1 MIRSM
6 QKRHLMTLLAL
17 VLALFA
23 LVLLHP
29 TAGAVDDTDKAET
42 LVGANIK
49 DGVLLGYYGLGGDIV
64 LPNTVTKI
72 GDEALKGNDNI
83 VSITIPG
90 SVKDIGNNAFD
101 GCTQLERVIF
111 TNPGQASN
119 NLLIR
124 VSAFQNCKKLTECE
138 IPARANQVVGNIFKG
153 CTSLKEVKVNDNNPY
168 YFTKDGVLF
177 GPALVNYE
185 PQYND
190 AYALQS
196 YPAGRQGA
204 YTIPSEVNG
213 KEIDQIWTSGFEGAA
228 SLTDITIPASI
239 GRLGT
244 AAFEGTGLT
253 NVVIPDTVKQVDP
266 AVFQN
271 CTKLVSVK
279 LPAGLAE
286 IDQYMFA
293 NCISLQHVDMPDS
306 ITKINIYAFHNCT
319 SLTSL
324 ALPKGL
330 TSLSV
335 GCFEKCYN
343 LQHVVVPP
351 SVISFPYDQD
361 LGAYN
366 PFKYS
371 PVTVY
376 VEKGSKADR
385 FFNGHLEELQAS
397 AMASGGSLKVVTLSS
412 VADPASINVGSLE
425 LMDAGKK
432 VSVAGNFPI
441 GSYLDVQPLTS
452 GSAYNTF
459 AAQAN
464 GKAFTAYS
472 LSLLPTGTSATGPFA
487 LTVGQPENYSSS
499 AKLYNTSGALE
510 TDFADSCFTATLSAL
525 GPIAVIDTKETTGT
539 TDVTSVTLNKS
550 ALSLEVGK
558 TGQLS
563 ATVLP
568 NSATNKSVSWSSN
581 NEAVATVSSKGIV
594 TAKKAGTAV
603 ITATAVNG
611 RSASCTVTVTGGSTE
626 PTEPVEPTNSVSAS
640 ATLRTAGHSDGKPSF
655 RFALKN
661 AKNVATVRVQFTA
674 DTDVVSVTGAN
685 GFTVLDQAK
694 GSMVGGKYTG
704 EVMLVYVNDGRT
716 AFTQSAETA
725 IASFVTNGT
734 TPTLKITSVTI
745 SGWDS
750 TGKAVYGTMGSID
763 PDEVKFVAAT
773 YDLDGNGK
781 VNQLDITVAQAA
793 YQARSGESD
802 WNRPGAN
809 GVAPSACDVTGD
821 SVVDIQDLIAI
832 YLNFTA

>member
-1 MIRSM
+1 MIRST
-6 QKRHLMTLLAL
+6 QKRHLLAL
-17 VLALFA
+17 LTVVLALFA
-23 LVLLHP
+23 LLLMHP
-29 TAGAVDDTDKAET
+29 TAGAANDSSDT

-90 SVKDIGNNAFD
+90 SVKDIGNNAFE
-101 GCTQLERVIF
+101 GCTKLERVIF
-111 TNPGQASN
+111 TNPEKTSK
-119 NLLIR
+119 NLIIR

-138 IPARANQVVGNIFKG
+138 IPARAYQVVGNIFKG
-153 CTSLKEVKVNDNNPY
+153 CTSLTEVKVNANNPY
-168 YFTKDGVLF
+168 YFTQDGVLF
-177 GPALVNYE
+177 GPALVNYQ
-185 PQYND
+185 PQYDD
-190 AYALQS
+190 AYVLQS
-196 YPAGRQGA
+196 YPAGRQGV
-204 YTIPSEVNG
+204 YTIPSSVNG
-213 KEIDQIWTSGFEGAA
+213 KEIDQVWTSGFEGAVG
-228 SLTDITIPASI
+228 LTDITIPASI

-244 AAFEGTGLT
+244 AAFESTGLT
-253 NVVIPDTVKQVDP
+253 HVTIPDTVQQVDP

-293 NCISLQHVDMPDS
+293 NCTSLQYVDMPDS

-351 SVISFPYDQD
+351 SVINFPKDD
-361 LGAYN
+361 VGVYN

-376 VEKGSKADR
+376 VEKKSTADK
-385 FFNGHLEELQAS
+385 FFSNNLGELQAS
-397 AMASGGSLKVVTLSS
+397 ATANGGSLKVVTLDS
-412 VADPASINVGSLE
+412 VADPASIDVGSLE

-459 AAQAN
+459 ANQAN

-472 LSLLPTGTSATGPFA
+472 LALLPSGATANGPFT
-487 LTVGQPENYSSS
+487 LTIGKPSEYSSS
-499 AKLYNTSGALE
+499 ASLYAADGALQ
-510 TDFADSCFTATLSAL
+510 TDFADDCFTATLSAL
-525 GPIAVIDTKETTGT
+525 GPVALIDTKEETGST
-539 TDVTSVTLNKS
+539 EASSVTLSKT
-550 ALSLEVGK
+550 ALTLEAGK
-558 TGQLS
+558 TGKLS

-568 NSATNKSVSWSSN
+568 TTATHKSVTWSSN
-581 NEAVATVSSKGIV
+581 NEAVATVRANGTV
-594 TAKKAGTAV
+594 TAHKAGTAV
-603 ITATAVNG
+603 ITARTANG
-611 RSASCTVTVTGGSTE
+611 KSASCTVTVTGGSTE

-655 RFALKN
+655 RLALKN
-661 AKNVATVRVQFTA
+661 AQNVATVRVQFTA
-674 DTDVVSVTGAN
+674 DTNLVSVTGTN
-685 GFTVLDQAK
+685 GFTVLDQPQ
-694 GSMVGGKYTG
+694 GSYAGGKYTG
-704 EVMLVYVNDGRT
+704 EVMLVYVNSGRT
-716 AFTQSAETA
+716 AFTQSAETG
-725 IASFVTNGT
+725 IATFVTGGT
-734 TPTLKITSVTI
+734 TPTLKITGVTL

-763 PDEVKFVAAT
+763 PNELRFSAAT
-773 YDLDGNGK
+773 YDLNGDGK
-781 VNQLDITVAQAA
+781 VNQLDITIAQAF
-793 YQARSGESD
+793 YQARSTESD
-802 WNRPGAN
+802 WNTPGAN
-809 GVAPSACDVTGD
+809 SAAPSACDVNGD
-821 SVVDIQDLIAI
+821 NVVDIQDLILI

>member
-29 TAGAVDDTDKAET
+29 TASAAEEEE
-42 LVGANIK
+42 LSGANIQ
-49 DGVLLGYYGLGGDIV
+49 DGVLLGYYGTEGNIT

-72 GDEALKGNDNI
+72 NDDALKGNKKI
-83 VSITIPG
+83 VSVTIPG
-90 SVKDIGNNAFD
+90 SVKDIGNNAFQ
-101 GCTQLERVIF
+101 GCPNLEEIIF
-111 TNPGQASN
+111 TNPDKASN
-119 NLLIR
+119 NLIIR
-124 VSAFQNCKKLTECE
+124 VSAFQDCPKLTKCE

-153 CTSLKEVKVNDNNPY
+153 CTSLKEVEVNANNPY
-168 YFTKDGVLF
+168 YFTQDGVLF
-177 GPALVNYE
+177 GPALVNYQ
-185 PQYND
+185 PQYED
-190 AYALQS
+190 DYTLQS
-196 YPAGRQGA
+196 YPAGREGA
-204 YTIPSEVNG
+204 YTIPSTVHG
-213 KEIDQIWTSGFEGAA
+213 KKIDQIWTSGFEGA
-228 SLTDITIPASI
+228 SGLTGITIPASI

-253 NVVIPDTVKQVDP
+253 HVTIPDTVQQVDP

-324 ALPKGL
+324 ALPKNL
-330 TSLSV
+330 SSLSV
-335 GCFEKCYN
+335 GCFDKCIN

-351 SVISFPYDQD
+351 SVISFPKDD
-361 LGAYN
+361 VGVYN

-376 VEKGSKADR
+376 VEKKSTADK
-385 FFNGHLEELQAS
+385 FFTNNLEELQAS
-397 AMASGGSLKVVTLSS
+397 AMANGGSLKVVTLSS
-412 VADPASINVGSLE
+412 VADPASIDVGSLE

-459 AAQAN
+459 ANQAN
-464 GKAFTAYS
+464 DKAFTAYS
-472 LSLLPTGTSATGPFA
+472 LALLPSGAAANGPFT
-487 LTVGQPENYSSS
+487 LTIGKPAEYSSS
-499 AKLYNTSGALE
+499 ASLYAADGALQ
-510 TDFADSCFTATLSAL
+510 TDFAEDCFTATLSAL
-525 GPIAVIDTKETTGT
+525 GPVALIDTKESTGST
-539 TDVTSVTLNKS
+539 EVTSVTLNTY

-558 TGQLS
+558 TGKLS

-568 NSATNKSVSWSSN
+568 DSAANKSITWSSSKTD
-581 NEAVATVSSKGIV
+581 VASVSSNGTV

-611 RSASCTVTVTGGSTE
+611 KNASCTVTVTGGTTDPDPGQPE
-626 PTEPVEPTNSVSAS
+626 AVVSADV
-640 ATLRTAGHSDGKPSF
+640 ALRNAGLADRNPSF
-655 RFALKN
+655 RLALKH
-661 AKNVATVRVQFTA
+661 AKNVTTVRVRFTVDA
-674 DTDVVSVTGAN
+674 STVSVTGLN
-685 GFTVLDQAK
+685 GFQVLDQPK
-694 GSMVGGKYTG
+694 GSVSNGKYTG
-704 EVMLVYVNDGRT
+704 EVMLAYLNTGRT
-716 AFTQSAETA
+716 AFTQTSETG
-725 IASFVTNGT
+725 IASFVTNGD
-734 TPTLKITSVTI
+734 TPTLKITGVTL

-750 TGKAVYGTMGSID
+750 NGKAIFGTTGSID
-763 PDEVKFVAAT
+763 PNEVKFVAAN
-773 YDLDGNGK
+773 YDLNGDGK
-781 VNQLDITVAQAA
+781 VDQLDITVAQAA
-793 YQARSGESD
+793 YQARSAESD
-802 WNRPGAN
+802 WNTRGAN

-821 SVVDIQDLIAI
+821 GVVDIQDLIAI
-832 YLNFTA
+832 YLNVTA

>member
-1 MIRSM
+1 M
-6 QKRHLMTLLAL
+6 
-17 VLALFA
+17 
-23 LVLLHP
+23 
-29 TAGAVDDTDKAET
+29 
-42 LVGANIK
+42 
-49 DGVLLGYYGLGGDIV
+49 
-64 LPNTVTKI
+64 
-72 GDEALKGNDNI
+72 
-83 VSITIPG
+83 
-90 SVKDIGNNAFD
+90 
-101 GCTQLERVIF
+101 IF
-111 TNPGQASN
+111 TNPEKTSK
-119 NLLIR
+119 NLIIR
-124 VSAFQNCKKLTECE
+124 LSAFQNCKKLTECE
-138 IPARANQVVGNIFKG
+138 IPARAYQVVGNIFKG
-153 CTSLKEVKVNDNNPY
+153 CTSLTEVKVNAANPY
-168 YFTKDGVLF
+168 YFTQDGVLF
-177 GPALVNYE
+177 GPALVEYE
-185 PQYND
+185 PQYDD

-204 YTIPSEVNG
+204 YTIPSKVNG
-213 KEIDQIWTSGFEGAA
+213 KKIDQIWTSGFEDA
-228 SLTDITIPASI
+228 SGLTGISIPSSI

-253 NVVIPDTVKQVDP
+253 NVVIPDTVQQVDP

-279 LPAGLAE
+279 LPAELAE

-293 NCISLQHVDMPDS
+293 NCTSLQYVDMPDS

-324 ALPKGL
+324 ALPKNL
-330 TSLSV
+330 SSLSV
-335 GCFEKCYN
+335 GCFDKCIN

-351 SVISFPYDQD
+351 SVISFPKDD
-361 LGAYN
+361 DVGVYN

-376 VEKGSKADR
+376 VQNGSKGDR
-385 FFNGHLEELQAS
+385 FFNNNLAELQAS
-397 AMASGGSLKVVTLSS
+397 AMANGGSLKVVTLDS
-412 VADPASINVGSLE
+412 VADPASIDVSSLE
-425 LMDAGKK
+425 LIDAGRQI
-432 VSVAGNFPI
+432 SVAGKFRI
-441 GSYLDVQPLTS
+441 GSYLNVQPLTS
-452 GSAYNTF
+452 GSDYNAF
-459 AAQAN
+459 YAKAN
-464 GKAFTAYS
+464 GKAFQAYD
-472 LSLLPTGTSATGPFA
+472 LSLLPSGTTARGPFT
-487 LTVGQPENYSSS
+487 LTIGQPEGYASS
-499 AKLYNTSGALE
+499 ATLYGANASALT
-510 TDFADSCFTATLSAL
+510 TDYADNCFTAPLSAL
-525 GPIAVIDTKETTGT
+525 GPVALIDTKESTGST
-539 TDVTSVTLNKS
+539 EVTSVTLNKS

-611 RSASCTVTVTGGSTE
+611 KSASCTVTVTGGSTE

-655 RFALKN
+655 RLALKN

-674 DTDVVSVTGAN
+674 DTNLVSVTGTN
-685 GFTVLDQAK
+685 GFTVLDQPQ
-694 GSMVGGKYTG
+694 GSYAGGKYTG
-704 EVMLVYVNDGRT
+704 EVMLVYVNSGRT
-716 AFTQSAETA
+716 AFTQSAETGVA
-725 IASFVTNGT
+725 TFVTGGT
-734 TPTLKITSVTI
+734 TPTLKITGVTL

-781 VNQLDITVAQAA
+781 VDQLDITVAQAA
-793 YQARSGESD
+793 YQARSTEND

-821 SVVDIQDLIAI
+821 GVVDIQDLIAI

>member
-29 TAGAVDDTDKAET
+29 TASAAEEEE
-42 LVGANIK
+42 LSGANIQ
-49 DGVLLGYYGLGGDIV
+49 DGVLLGYYGTESNIT
-64 LPNTVTKI
+64 LPSTVTKI
-72 GDEALKGNDNI
+72 GNEALKNNKKI
-83 VSITIPG
+83 VSVTIPG
-90 SVKDIGNNAFD
+90 SVKDIGNNAFS
-101 GCTQLERVIF
+101 GCPNLERIIF
-111 TNPGQASN
+111 TGADKTSN
-119 NLLIR
+119 NLIIR
-124 VSAFQNCKKLTECE
+124 ISAFEDCTKLTECE
-138 IPARANQVVGNIFKG
+138 IPARAYQVVGNIFKG
-153 CTSLKEVKVNDNNPY
+153 CTSLTEVKVNAANPY

-177 GPALVNYE
+177 GPALVNYK
-185 PQYND
+185 PQYD
-190 AYALQS
+190 EAYALQS

-204 YTIPSEVNG
+204 YTIPSTVHG

-228 SLTDITIPASI
+228 SLTDISIPASI

-253 NVVIPDTVKQVDP
+253 HVTIPDTVHQVDP

-279 LPAGLAE
+279 LPAELAE

-293 NCISLQHVDMPDS
+293 NCISLQYVDMPDS

-324 ALPKGL
+324 ALPKNL
-330 TSLSV
+330 SSLSV
-335 GCFEKCYN
+335 GCFDKCIN

-351 SVISFPYDQD
+351 SVISFPKDD
-361 LGAYN
+361 VGVYN

-376 VEKGSKADR
+376 VEKKSTADK
-385 FFNGHLEELQAS
+385 FFSNNLGELQAS
-397 AMASGGSLKVVTLSS
+397 ATANGGSLKVVTLDS
-412 VADPASINVGSLE
+412 VADPASIDVGSLE

-459 AAQAN
+459 ANQAN
-464 GKAFTAYS
+464 DKAFTAYS
-472 LSLLPTGTSATGPFA
+472 LALLPSGAAANGPFT
-487 LTVGQPENYSSS
+487 LTIGKPSEYSSS
-499 AKLYNTSGALE
+499 ASLYAADGALQ
-510 TDFADSCFTATLSAL
+510 TDFADDCFTATLSAL
-525 GPIAVIDTKETTGT
+525 GPVALIDTKESTGST
-539 TDVTSVTLNKS
+539 EVTSVTLNKS
-550 ALSLEVGK
+550 TLSLEVGK
-558 TGQLS
+558 TGKLS

-581 NEAVATVSSKGIV
+581 NEAVATVSTNGTV
-594 TAKKAGTAV
+594 TAHKAGTAV
-603 ITATAVNG
+603 ITARTANG
-611 RSASCTVTVTGGSTE
+611 KSASCTVTVTGGSTE

-640 ATLRTAGHSDGKPSF
+640 AALRNAGLSGGQPRF

-685 GFTVLDQAK
+685 GFTVLDKAK
-694 GSMVGGKYTG
+694 GSMAGGKYTG
-704 EVMLVYVNDGRT
+704 EVMLVYVNSGRT
-716 AFTQSAETA
+716 AFTQSAETGVA
-725 IASFVTNGT
+725 TFVTGGT
-734 TPTLKITSVTI
+734 TPTLKITGVTI

-793 YQARSGESD
+793 YQARSTESD
-802 WNRPGAN
+802 WSTSGAN

-821 SVVDIQDLIAI
+821 GVVDIQDLIAI

>member
-1 MIRSM
+1 MIRST
-6 QKRHLMTLLAL
+6 QKRHLLAL
-17 VLALFA
+17 LTVVLALFA
-23 LVLLHP
+23 LLLMHP
-29 TAGAVDDTDKAET
+29 TAGAANDSSDK

-90 SVKDIGNNAFD
+90 SVKDIGNNAFE
-101 GCTQLERVIF
+101 GCTKLERVIF
-111 TNPGQASN
+111 TNPGQASG
-119 NLLIR
+119 NLIIR
-124 VSAFQNCKKLTECE
+124 VSAFQDCKKLTECE
-138 IPARANQVVGNIFKG
+138 IPARAYQVVGNIFKG
-153 CTSLKEVKVNDNNPY
+153 CTSLTEVKVNAANPY
-168 YFTKDGVLF
+168 YFTRDGVLF
-177 GPALVNYE
+177 GPALVEYK
-185 PQYND
+185 PQYDD

-204 YTIPSEVNG
+204 YTIPSEVND

-244 AAFEGTGLT
+244 AAFENTGLT
-253 NVVIPDTVKQVDP
+253 HVTIPDTVQQVDP

-293 NCISLQHVDMPDS
+293 NCISLQYVDMPDS

-324 ALPKGL
+324 ALPKRL

-351 SVISFPYDQD
+351 SVINFPKDD
-361 LGAYN
+361 VGVYN

-376 VEKGSKADR
+376 VEKKSTADK
-385 FFNGHLEELQAS
+385 FFTNNLEELQAS
-397 AMASGGSLKVVTLSS
+397 AMANGGSLKVVTLSS
-412 VADPASINVGSLE
+412 VADPASIDVGSLE

-459 AAQAN
+459 ANQAN
-464 GKAFTAYS
+464 DKAFTAYS
-472 LSLLPTGTSATGPFA
+472 LALLPSGAAANGPFT
-487 LTVGQPENYSSS
+487 LTIGKPAEYSSS
-499 AKLYNTSGALE
+499 ASLYAADGALQ
-510 TDFADSCFTATLSAL
+510 TDFAEDCFTATISAL
-525 GPIAVIDTKETTGT
+525 GPVALIDTKESTGST
-539 TDVTSVTLNKS
+539 EVTSVTLNKY

-558 TGQLS
+558 TGKLT

-568 NSATNKSVSWSSN
+568 ASAADKSITWSSSKTDVASVSSN
-581 NEAVATVSSKGIV
+581 GTV

-611 RSASCTVTVTGGSTE
+611 RNASCTVTVTGGTTDPDPGQPE
-626 PTEPVEPTNSVSAS
+626 AVVSADV
-640 ATLRTAGHSDGKPSF
+640 ALRNAGLVDSNPSF
-655 RFALKN
+655 RLALKN
-661 AKNVATVRVQFTA
+661 AKNVTTVRVRFTVDA
-674 DTDVVSVTGAN
+674 STVSVTGLNGFQVLGQPKGSVAN
-685 GFTVLDQAK
+685 GN
-694 GSMVGGKYTG
+694 YTG
-704 EVMLVYVNDGRT
+704 EVMLAYLSDGRT
-716 AFTQSAETA
+716 AFTQTKETG
-725 IASFVTNGT
+725 IASFVTNGD
-734 TPTLKITSVTI
+734 TPTLKITGVTL

-750 TGKAVYGTMGSID
+750 DGKAIFGTTGSID
-763 PDEVKFVAAT
+763 PDKVKFVAAT
-773 YDLDGNGK
+773 YDLNGDGK
-781 VNQLDITVAQAA
+781 VDQLDITVAQAA
-793 YQARSGESD
+793 YQARSTEDD

-832 YLNFTA
+832 YLNFTRN

>member
-29 TAGAVDDTDKAET
+29 TASAVDDEEE
-42 LVGANIK
+42 LSGANIQ
-49 DGVLLGYYGLGGDIV
+49 DGVLLGYYGTESNIT
-64 LPNTVTKI
+64 LPSTVTKI
-72 GDEALKGNDNI
+72 GNEALKNNKKI
-83 VSITIPG
+83 VSVTIPG
-90 SVKDIGNNAFD
+90 SVKDIGNNAFS
-101 GCTQLERVIF
+101 GCPNLERIIF
-111 TNPGQASN
+111 TGADKTSN
-119 NLLIR
+119 NLIIR
-124 VSAFQNCKKLTECE
+124 ISAFEDCTKLTECE

-153 CTSLKEVKVNDNNPY
+153 CTSLTEVKVNAANPY
-168 YFTKDGVLF
+168 YFTQDGVLF
-177 GPALVNYE
+177 GPALVNYK
-185 PQYND
+185 PQYED
-190 AYALQS
+190 AYTLQS
-196 YPAGRQGA
+196 YPAGREGA
-204 YTIPSEVNG
+204 YTIPSSVHD
-213 KEIDQIWTSGFEGAA
+213 KKIDQIWTSGFEGA
-228 SLTDITIPASI
+228 SGLTGISIPSSI

-253 NVVIPDTVKQVDP
+253 HVTIPDTVQQVDP

-324 ALPKGL
+324 ALPKNL
-330 TSLSV
+330 SSLSV
-335 GCFEKCYN
+335 GCFDKCIN

-351 SVISFPYDQD
+351 SVISFPKDD
-361 LGAYN
+361 VGVYN

-376 VEKGSKADR
+376 VEKKSTADK
-385 FFNGHLEELQAS
+385 FFTNNLEELQAS
-397 AMASGGSLKVVTLSS
+397 AMANGGSLKVVTLSS
-412 VADPASINVGSLE
+412 VADPASIDVGSLE
-425 LMDAGKK
+425 LMDAGKR

-459 AAQAN
+459 ANQAN
-464 GKAFTAYS
+464 DKAFTAYS
-472 LSLLPTGTSATGPFA
+472 LALLPSGAAANGPFT
-487 LTVGQPENYSSS
+487 LTIGKPAEYSSS
-499 AKLYNTSGALE
+499 ASLYAADGALQ
-510 TDFADSCFTATLSAL
+510 TDFAEDCFTATLSAL
-525 GPIAVIDTKETTGT
+525 GPVALIDTKESTGST
-539 TDVTSVTLNKS
+539 EVTSVTLNKS

-558 TGQLS
+558 TGKLS

-568 NSATNKSVSWSSN
+568 NSATNKSVTWSSN
-581 NEAVATVSSKGIV
+581 NEAVATVSTNGTV
-594 TAKKAGTAV
+594 TARKAGTAV
-603 ITATAVNG
+603 ITARTANG
-611 RSASCTVTVTGGSTE
+611 KSASCTVTVTGGSTE

-655 RFALKN
+655 RLALKN
-661 AKNVATVRVQFTA
+661 AQNVATVRVQFTA

-694 GSMVGGKYTG
+694 GSVTGGRYTG

-734 TPTLKITSVTI
+734 APTLKITGVTL

-763 PDEVKFVAAT
+763 PNEVKFVATT
-773 YDLDGNGK
+773 YDLNGDGK
-781 VNQLDITVAQAA
+781 VDQLDITVAQAA
-793 YQARSGESD
+793 YQARSTESD
-802 WNRPGAN
+802 WNTPGAN

-821 SVVDIQDLIAI
+821 GVVDIQDLIAI

>member
-6 QKRHLMTLLAL
+6 QKRHLMTLLTV

-29 TAGAVDDTDKAET
+29 TASAANGGSDT

-72 GDEALKGNDNI
+72 DNEALKGNDNI

-90 SVKDIGNNAFD
+90 SVKDIGNNAFE
-101 GCTQLERVIF
+101 GCTKLERVIF
-111 TNPGQASN
+111 TNPEETN
-119 NLLIR
+119 ENLIIR
-124 VSAFQNCKKLTECE
+124 LSAFQNCKKLTECE
-138 IPARANQVVGNIFKG
+138 IPARAYQVVGNIFKG
-153 CTSLKEVKVNDNNPY
+153 CTSLTEVKVNAANPY

-177 GPALVNYE
+177 GPALVNYK
-185 PQYND
+185 PQYD
-190 AYALQS
+190 EAYALQS

-204 YTIPSEVNG
+204 YTIPSSVNR
-213 KEIDQIWTSGFEGAA
+213 KEIDQVWTSGFEGAA

-253 NVVIPDTVKQVDP
+253 HVTIPDTVRQVDP

-324 ALPKGL
+324 ALPKNL
-330 TSLSV
+330 SSLSV
-335 GCFEKCYN
+335 GCFDKCIN

-351 SVISFPYDQD
+351 SVISFPKDD
-361 LGAYN
+361 VGVYN

-376 VEKGSKADR
+376 VEKKSTADK
-385 FFNGHLEELQAS
+385 FFNNNMAELQAS
-397 AMASGGSLKVVTLSS
+397 ATASGGSLAVVTLNS
-412 VADPASINVGSLE
+412 VADPAAIEVESLE
-425 LMDAGKK
+425 LIDAGHK
-432 VSVAGNFPI
+432 VSVQGKFKI
-441 GSYLDVQPLTS
+441 GSYLNVQPLTS
-452 GSAYNTF
+452 GSDYNAF
-459 AAQAN
+459 SAKAN
-464 GKAFTAYS
+464 GKAFQAYD
-472 LSLLPTGTSATGPFA
+472 LSLLPSGTTASGPFT
-487 LTVGQPENYSSS
+487 LTIGQPEGYASS
-499 AKLYNTSGALE
+499 ATLYGANASALT
-510 TDFADSCFTATLSAL
+510 TDYADNCFTASLSAL
-525 GPIAVIDTKETTGT
+525 GPVALIDVNEATGDT
-539 TDVTSVTLNKS
+539 AVTSVKLNRS
-550 ALSLEVGK
+550 ALSLEVGE
-558 TGQLS
+558 TGKLS

-568 NSATNKSVSWSSN
+568 NSAADKSVSWSSN
-581 NEAVATVSSKGIV
+581 NAAVATVSTTGIV

-611 RSASCTVTVTGGSTE
+611 KSASCTVTVTGGT
-626 PTEPVEPTNSVSAS
+626 TEPTNSVSAS

-655 RFALKN
+655 RLALKN
-661 AKNVATVRVQFTA
+661 AQNVATVRVQFTA
-674 DTDVVSVTGAN
+674 DTNLVSVTGTN
-685 GFTVLDQAK
+685 GFTVLDQPK
-694 GSMVGGKYTG
+694 GSYVGGKYTG
-704 EVMLVYVNDGRT
+704 EVMLVYVNSGRT
-716 AFTQSAETA
+716 AFTQSAETG
-725 IASFVTNGT
+725 IATFVTGGT
-734 TPTLKITSVTI
+734 TPTLRITGVTI

-763 PDEVKFVAAT
+763 PDKVKFVAAT

-781 VNQLDITVAQAA
+781 VDQVDITVAQAA
-793 YQARSGESD
+793 YQARSNEGD
-802 WNRPGAN
+802 WDTPGAN

-821 SVVDIQDLIAI
+821 GVVDIQDLIAI

>member
-29 TAGAVDDTDKAET
+29 TASAAEDEEE
-42 LVGANIK
+42 LSGANIQN
-49 DGVLLGYYGLGGDIV
+49 GVLLGYYGSESDIT
-64 LPNTVTKI
+64 LPNTVTRI
-72 GDEALKGNDNI
+72 NDEALKGNKKI
-83 VSITIPG
+83 VSVTIPG
-90 SVKDIGNNAFD
+90 SVKDIGNNAFQ
-101 GCTQLERVIF
+101 GCPNLKEIIF
-111 TNPGQASN
+111 TNPDRNNN
-119 NLLIR
+119 NLIIR
-124 VSAFQNCKKLTECE
+124 VSAFQDCPNLTTCE
-138 IPARANQVVGNIFKG
+138 IPARAYQVVGNIFKG
-153 CTSLKEVKVNDNNPY
+153 CTSLKEVKVNANNPY
-168 YFTKDGVLF
+168 YFTQDGVLF
-177 GPALVNYE
+177 GPALVNYQ
-185 PQYND
+185 PQYED
-190 AYALQS
+190 AYTLQS
-196 YPAGRQGA
+196 YPAGREGA
-204 YTIPSEVNG
+204 YTIPSSVNG
-213 KEIDQIWTSGFEGAA
+213 KTIDQIWTSGFEGAA

-244 AAFEGTGLT
+244 AAFESTGLT
-253 NVVIPDTVKQVDP
+253 HVTIPDTVHQVDP

-279 LPAGLAE
+279 LLAGLAE

-293 NCISLQHVDMPDS
+293 NCISLQHVDMPDT

-351 SVISFPYDQD
+351 SVISFPKDD
-361 LGAYN
+361 VGVYN

-376 VEKGSKADR
+376 VEKKSTADK
-385 FFNGHLEELQAS
+385 FFSNNLGELQAS
-397 AMASGGSLKVVTLSS
+397 ATANGGSLKVVTLDS
-412 VADPASINVGSLE
+412 VADPASIDVSSLE
-425 LMDAGKK
+425 LIDAGRQI
-432 VSVAGNFPI
+432 SVAGKFRI
-441 GSYLDVQPLTS
+441 GSYLNVQPLTS
-452 GSAYNTF
+452 GSDYNAF
-459 AAQAN
+459 SAKAN
-464 GKAFTAYS
+464 GKAFRAYS
-472 LSLLPTGTSATGPFA
+472 LALMPSGASASGPFS
-487 LTVGQPENYSSS
+487 LTVGQPDGFSSS
-499 AKLYNTSGALE
+499 ATLYDANGALS
-510 TDFADSCFTATLSAL
+510 TDYADSSFTASLSAL
-525 GPIAVIDTKETTGT
+525 GPVAIIDIKEETGDT
-539 TDVTSVTLNKS
+539 EITSVTLNCS
-550 ALSLEVGK
+550 TLTLEAGK
-558 TGQLS
+558 TGKLS

-568 NSATNKSVSWSSN
+568 ASATDKTVIWSSSKPDVASVSSN
-581 NEAVATVSSKGIV
+581 GTV
-594 TAKKAGTAV
+594 TAIKAGTAV
-603 ITATAVNG
+603 ITATATNG
-611 RSASCTVTVTGGSTE
+611 KSASCTVTVTGGTTDPNPGQPE
-626 PTEPVEPTNSVSAS
+626 TTVSAS
-640 ATLRTAGHSDGKPSF
+640 AALRSAGLTNGQPRF

-694 GSMVGGKYTG
+694 GSVAGGKYTG

-734 TPTLKITSVTI
+734 APTLKITGVTL

-763 PDEVKFVAAT
+763 PDKVKFVAAT
-773 YDLDGNGK
+773 YDLNGDGK
-781 VNQLDITVAQAA
+781 VDQLDITVAQAA
-793 YQARSGESD
+793 YQARSTERD
-802 WNRPGAN
+802 WNTPGAN

>member
-1 MIRSM
+1 MIRST
-6 QKRHLMTLLAL
+6 QKRHLLAL
-17 VLALFA
+17 LTVVLALFA
-23 LVLLHP
+23 LLLMHP
-29 TAGAVDDTDKAET
+29 TASAAEDEEE
-42 LVGANIK
+42 LSGANIQ
-49 DGVLLGYYGLGGDIV
+49 DGVLLGYYGTEGNIT

-72 GDEALKGNDNI
+72 NDDALKGNKKI
-83 VSITIPG
+83 VSVTIPG
-90 SVKDIGNNAFD
+90 SVKDIGNNAFQ
-101 GCTQLERVIF
+101 GCPNLEEIIF
-111 TNPGQASN
+111 TNPDKASN
-119 NLLIR
+119 TLIIR
-124 VSAFQNCKKLTECE
+124 VSAFQDCPKLTKCE
-138 IPARANQVVGNIFKG
+138 IPARAYQVVGNIFKG

-177 GPALVNYE
+177 GPALVNYK
-185 PQYND
+185 PQYDD

-204 YTIPSEVNG
+204 YTIPSSVNG
-213 KEIDQIWTSGFEGAA
+213 KEIDQVWTSGFEGAVG
-228 SLTDITIPASI
+228 LTDITIPASI

-244 AAFEGTGLT
+244 AAFESTGLT
-253 NVVIPDTVKQVDP
+253 HVTIPGTVQQVDP

-271 CTKLVSVK
+271 CTSLVSVK
-279 LPAGLAE
+279 LPNGITE
-286 IDQYMFA
+286 IDQYLFA

-351 SVISFPYDQD
+351 SVINFPKDD
-361 LGAYN
+361 VGVYN

-376 VEKGSKADR
+376 VEKKSTADK
-385 FFNGHLEELQAS
+385 FFSNNLGELQAS
-397 AMASGGSLKVVTLSS
+397 ATANGGSLKVVTLDS
-412 VADPASINVGSLE
+412 VADPASIDVSSLE
-425 LMDAGKK
+425 LIDAGRQI
-432 VSVAGNFPI
+432 SVAGKFRI
-441 GSYLDVQPLTS
+441 GSYLNVQPLTS
-452 GSAYNTF
+452 GSDYNAF
-459 AAQAN
+459 SAKAN
-464 GKAFTAYS
+464 GKAFRAYS
-472 LSLLPTGTSATGPFA
+472 LALMPSGASASGPFS
-487 LTVGQPENYSSS
+487 LTVGQPDGFSSS
-499 AKLYNTSGALE
+499 ATLYDANGALS
-510 TDFADSCFTATLSAL
+510 TDYADSSFTASLSAL
-525 GPIAVIDTKETTGT
+525 GPVAIIDIKEETGDT
-539 TDVTSVTLNKS
+539 EITSVTLNCS
-550 ALSLEVGK
+550 TLTLEAGK
-558 TGQLS
+558 TGKLS

-568 NSATNKSVSWSSN
+568 ASATDKTVIWSSSKPDVASVSSN
-581 NEAVATVSSKGIV
+581 GTV
-594 TAKKAGTAV
+594 TAIKAGTAV
-603 ITATAVNG
+603 ITATATNG
-611 RSASCTVTVTGGSTE
+611 KSASCTVTVTGGTTDPNPGQPE
-626 PTEPVEPTNSVSAS
+626 TTVSAS
-640 ATLRTAGHSDGKPSF
+640 AALRSAGLTNGQPRF

-694 GSMVGGKYTG
+694 GSVAGGKYTG

-734 TPTLKITSVTI
+734 APTLKITGVTL

-763 PDEVKFVAAT
+763 PDKVKFVAAT
-773 YDLDGNGK
+773 YDLNGDGK
-781 VNQLDITVAQAA
+781 VDQLDITVAQAA
-793 YQARSGESD
+793 YQARSTERD
-802 WNRPGAN
+802 WNTPGAN

>member
-6 QKRHLMTLLAL
+6 QKRHLMTLLTV

-29 TAGAVDDTDKAET
+29 TASAANDSSDT

-49 DGVLLGYYGLGGDIV
+49 NGVLLGYYGLGGDIV

-72 GDEALKGNDNI
+72 DNEALKGNDNI

-90 SVKDIGNNAFD
+90 SVKDIGNNAFE
-101 GCTQLERVIF
+101 GCTKLERVIF
-111 TNPGQASN
+111 TNPEKTSK
-119 NLLIR
+119 NLIIR
-124 VSAFQNCKKLTECE
+124 LSAFQNCKKLTECE
-138 IPARANQVVGNIFKG
+138 IPARAYQVVGNIFKG
-153 CTSLKEVKVNDNNPY
+153 CTSLTEVKVNAANPY
-168 YFTKDGVLF
+168 YFTQDGVLF
-177 GPALVNYE
+177 GPALVEYE
-185 PQYND
+185 PQYDD

-213 KEIDQIWTSGFEGAA
+213 KEIDQIWTSGFEDA
-228 SLTDITIPASI
+228 SGLTGISIPSSI

-253 NVVIPDTVKQVDP
+253 NVVIPDTVQQVDP

-271 CTKLVSVK
+271 CTSLVSVK
-279 LPAGLAE
+279 LPNGITE
-286 IDQYMFA
+286 IDQYLFA

-324 ALPKGL
+324 ALPKNL
-330 TSLSV
+330 SSLSV
-335 GCFEKCYN
+335 GCFDKCIN

-351 SVISFPYDQD
+351 SVISFPKDD
-361 LGAYN
+361 VGVYN

-376 VEKGSKADR
+376 VEKKSTADK
-385 FFNGHLEELQAS
+385 FFTNNLGELQAS
-397 AMASGGSLKVVTLSS
+397 ATANGGSLKVVTLDS
-412 VADPASINVGSLE
+412 VADPASIDVGSLE

-459 AAQAN
+459 ANQAN
-464 GKAFTAYS
+464 DKAFTAYS
-472 LSLLPTGTSATGPFA
+472 LALLPSGAAANGPFT
-487 LTVGQPENYSSS
+487 LTIGKPSEYSSS
-499 AKLYNTSGALE
+499 ASLYAADGALQ
-510 TDFADSCFTATLSAL
+510 TDFADDCFTATLSAL
-525 GPIAVIDTKETTGT
+525 GPVALIDTKESTGST
-539 TDVTSVTLNKS
+539 EVTSVTLNKS
-550 ALSLEVGK
+550 TLSLEVGK
-558 TGQLS
+558 TGKLS

-581 NEAVATVSSKGIV
+581 NEAVATVSTNGTV
-594 TAKKAGTAV
+594 TAHKAGTAV
-603 ITATAVNG
+603 ITARTANG
-611 RSASCTVTVTGGSTE
+611 KSASCTVTVTGGSTE

-640 ATLRTAGHSDGKPSF
+640 AALRNAGLSGGQPRF

-685 GFTVLDQAK
+685 GFTVLDKAK
-694 GSMVGGKYTG
+694 GSMAGGKYTG
-704 EVMLVYVNDGRT
+704 EVMLVYVNSGRT
-716 AFTQSAETA
+716 AFTQSAETGVA
-725 IASFVTNGT
+725 TFVTGGT
-734 TPTLKITSVTI
+734 TPTLKITDVTI

-763 PDEVKFVAAT
+763 PDEVKFVATT
-773 YDLDGNGK
+773 YDLNGDGK
-781 VNQLDITVAQAA
+781 VDQLDITVAQAA
-793 YQARSGESD
+793 YQARSTEND
-802 WNRPGAN
+802 WNKPGAN

-832 YLNFTA
+832 YLNVTA

>member
-29 TAGAVDDTDKAET
+29 TASATDGGSDK

-72 GDEALKGNDNI
+72 DNEALKGNDNI

-90 SVKDIGNNAFD
+90 SVKDIGNNAFE
-101 GCTQLERVIF
+101 GCTKLERVIF
-111 TNPGQASN
+111 TNPEKTSK
-119 NLLIR
+119 NLIIR
-124 VSAFQNCKKLTECE
+124 LSAFQNCKKLTECE
-138 IPARANQVVGNIFKG
+138 IPARAYQVVGNVFKG
-153 CTSLKEVKVNDNNPY
+153 CTSLTEVTVNKNNPY
-168 YFTKDGVLF
+168 YFTDDCGVLF

-185 PQYND
+185 PQYDD

-204 YTIPSEVNG
+204 YTIPSKVNG
-213 KEIDQIWTSGFEGAA
+213 KEIDQIWTSGFEGA
-228 SLTDITIPASI
+228 SGLTDISIPASI

-244 AAFEGTGLT
+244 AAFENTGLT
-253 NVVIPDTVKQVDP
+253 HVTIPDTVHQVDP

-324 ALPKGL
+324 ALPKNL
-330 TSLSV
+330 SSLSV
-335 GCFEKCYN
+335 GCFEKCIN
-343 LQHVVVPP
+343 LQYVVVPT

-361 LGAYN
+361 IGPYN

-376 VEKGSKADR
+376 VEQGSKADR
-385 FFNGHLEELQAS
+385 FFNGYLDELQAS
-397 AMASGGSLKVVTLSS
+397 VVAGGSLTVKTVAS
-412 VADPASINVGSLE
+412 VADPSAIDVGTLE
-425 LMDAGKK
+425 LIDAGKQVL
-432 VSVAGNFPI
+432 VSGDFRI

-452 GSAYNTF
+452 GSAYNAF
-459 AAQAN
+459 SAKAK
-464 GKAFTAYS
+464 GKAFRAYS
-472 LSLLPTGTSATGPFA
+472 LALMPSGASASGPFS
-487 LTVGQPENYSSS
+487 LTVGQPDGFSSS
-499 AKLYNTSGALE
+499 ATLYDANGALP
-510 TDFADSCFTATLSAL
+510 TDYAGSSFTASLSAL
-525 GPIAVIDTKETTGT
+525 GPVAIIDIKEETGDT
-539 TDVTSVTLNKS
+539 EITSVTLNS
-550 ALSLEVGK
+550 STLTLEAGK
-558 TGQLS
+558 TGKLS

-568 NSATNKSVSWSSN
+568 ASAADKSITWSSSKPD
-581 NEAVATVSSKGIV
+581 VAFVSSNGTV

-611 RSASCTVTVTGGSTE
+611 KNASCTVTVTGGTTDPDPGQPE
-626 PTEPVEPTNSVSAS
+626 AAVSADV
-640 ATLRTAGHSDGKPSF
+640 ALRNAGLADHNPSF
-655 RFALKN
+655 RLALKH
-661 AKNVATVRVQFTA
+661 AKNVTTVRVHFTVDA
-674 DTDVVSVTGAN
+674 STVSVTGLN
-685 GFTVLDQAK
+685 GFQVLGQHK
-694 GSMVGGKYTG
+694 GSVANGKYTG
-704 EVMLVYVNDGRT
+704 EVMLAYLSDGRT
-716 AFTQSAETA
+716 AFTQTGETG
-725 IASFVTNGT
+725 IASFMTNGDA
-734 TPTLKITSVTI
+734 PTLKITGVTL

-750 TGKAVYGTMGSID
+750 DGKAIFGTTGSID
-763 PDEVKFVAAT
+763 PDEVKFVATT
-773 YDLDGNGK
+773 YDLNGDGK
-781 VNQLDITVAQAA
+781 VDQLDITVAQAA
-793 YQARSGESD
+793 YQARSTERD
-802 WNRPGAN
+802 WNTPGAN

>member
-23 LVLLHP
+23 LLLMHP
-29 TAGAVDDTDKAET
+29 TAGAVDADEDE
-42 LVGANIK
+42 LIGANIQ
-49 DGVLLGYYGLGGDIV
+49 DGVLLGYYGTGGDIV
-64 LPNTVTKI
+64 IPNTVTKI
-72 GDEALKGNDNI
+72 GDEAFKGNKK
-83 VSITIPG
+83 VTGVTIPG
-90 SVKDIGNNAFD
+90 SVVDIGNNAFEA
-101 GCTQLERVIF
+101 CENLKKVAF
-111 TNPGQASN
+111 TNPGEARN

-124 VSAFQNCKKLTECE
+124 LSAFKDCTKLTDVE
-138 IPARANQVVGNIFKG
+138 IPARVKQIVGNIFKG
-153 CTSLKEVKVNDNNPY
+153 CTSLMEIKVNANNPY
-168 YFTKDGVLF
+168 YFAQDGVLF
-177 GPALVNYE
+177 GPALVEYSPKYDDNYVLL
-185 PQYND
+185 
-190 AYALQS
+190 A
-196 YPAGRQGA
+196 YPAGRQGD
-204 YTIPSEVNG
+204 YTIPSSVNE
-213 KEIDQIWTSGFEGAA
+213 KEIDQVWTSGFEGAA

-253 NVVIPDTVKQVDP
+253 HVTIPDTVQQVDP

-293 NCISLQHVDMPDS
+293 NCISLQHVDMPDT

-351 SVISFPYDQD
+351 SVINFPKDD
-361 LGAYN
+361 VGVYN

-376 VEKGSKADR
+376 VQKGSTGDR
-385 FFNGHLEELQAS
+385 FFNSNLEELLAS
-397 AMASGGSLKVVTLSS
+397 ATASGGSLAVVTLNS
-412 VADPASINVGSLE
+412 VADPAAIEVESLE
-425 LMDAGKK
+425 LIDAGHK
-432 VSVAGNFPI
+432 VSVQGKFKI
-441 GSYLDVQPLTS
+441 GSYLNVQPLTS
-452 GSAYNTF
+452 GRDYNAF
-459 AAQAN
+459 AAKAN
-464 GKAFTAYS
+464 GKAFQAYD
-472 LSLLPTGTSATGPFA
+472 LSLLPSGTTANGPFT
-487 LTVGQPENYSSS
+487 LTIGQPEGYASS
-499 AKLYNTSGALE
+499 ATLYGANASALT
-510 TDFADSCFTATLSAL
+510 TDYADNCFTASLSAL
-525 GPIAVIDTKETTGT
+525 GPVALIDTKESTGST
-539 TDVTSVTLNKS
+539 EVTSVTLNKS

-611 RSASCTVTVTGGSTE
+611 KSASCTVTVTGGSTE

-655 RFALKN
+655 RLALKN

-674 DTDVVSVTGAN
+674 DTNLVSVTGTN
-685 GFTVLDQAK
+685 GFTVLDQPK
-694 GSMVGGKYTG
+694 GSYVGGKYTG
-704 EVMLVYVNDGRT
+704 EVMLVYVNSGRT
-716 AFTQSAETA
+716 AFTQSAETG
-725 IASFVTNGT
+725 IATFVTGGT
-734 TPTLKITSVTI
+734 TPTLRITGVTI

-763 PDEVKFVAAT
+763 PDKVKFVAAT

-781 VNQLDITVAQAA
+781 VDQVDITVAQAA
-793 YQARSGESD
+793 YQARSNEGD
-802 WNRPGAN
+802 WDTPGAN

-821 SVVDIQDLIAI
+821 GVVDIQDLIAI

>member
-6 QKRHLMTLLAL
+6 QKRHLLAL
-17 VLALFA
+17 LTVVLALFA
-23 LVLLHP
+23 LLLMHP
-29 TAGAVDDTDKAET
+29 TAGAAEDEEE
-42 LVGANIK
+42 LSGANIQ
-49 DGVLLGYYGLGGDIV
+49 DGVLLGYYGTEGNIT

-72 GDEALKGNDNI
+72 NDDALKGNKKI
-83 VSITIPG
+83 VSVTIPG
-90 SVKDIGNNAFD
+90 SVKDIGNNAFQ
-101 GCTQLERVIF
+101 GCPNLEEIIF
-111 TNPGQASN
+111 TNPDKASN
-119 NLLIR
+119 TLIIR
-124 VSAFQNCKKLTECE
+124 VSAFQDCPKLTKCE
-138 IPARANQVVGNIFKG
+138 IPARAYQVVGNIFKG

-177 GPALVNYE
+177 GPALVNYK
-185 PQYND
+185 PQYDD

-204 YTIPSEVNG
+204 YTIPSSVNG
-213 KEIDQIWTSGFEGAA
+213 KEIDQVWTSGFEGAA
-228 SLTDITIPASI
+228 SLTDISIPDSI

-253 NVVIPDTVKQVDP
+253 HVTIPDTVHQVDP

-293 NCISLQHVDMPDS
+293 NCISLQHVDMPDT

-351 SVISFPYDQD
+351 SVISFPKDD
-361 LGAYN
+361 VGVYN

-376 VEKGSKADR
+376 VEKRSTADK
-385 FFNGHLEELQAS
+385 FFNNNLQELQAS
-397 AMASGGSLKVVTLSS
+397 ATANGGSLKVVTLDS
-412 VADPASINVGSLE
+412 VADPASIDVGSLG

-452 GSAYNTF
+452 GSAHNTF
-459 AAQAN
+459 ANQAN

-472 LSLLPTGTSATGPFA
+472 LALLPSGAAANGPFT
-487 LTVGQPENYSSS
+487 LTIGKPSEYSSS
-499 AKLYNTSGALE
+499 ASLYAADGALQ
-510 TDFADSCFTATLSAL
+510 TDFADDCFTATISAL
-525 GPIAVIDTKETTGT
+525 GPVALIDTKESTGST
-539 TDVTSVTLNKS
+539 EVTSVTLNKS

-558 TGQLS
+558 TGKLS

-581 NEAVATVSSKGIV
+581 NEAVATVSTNGTV
-594 TAKKAGTAV
+594 TAHKAGTAV
-603 ITATAVNG
+603 ITARTANG
-611 RSASCTVTVTGGSTE
+611 KSASCTVTVTGGSTE

-640 ATLRTAGHSDGKPSF
+640 AALRNAGLSGGQPRF

-674 DTDVVSVTGAN
+674 DTNLVSVTGTN
-685 GFTVLDQAK
+685 GFTVLDQPQ
-694 GSMVGGKYTG
+694 GSYAGGKYTG
-704 EVMLVYVNDGRT
+704 EVMLVYVNSGRT
-716 AFTQSAETA
+716 AFTQSAETG
-725 IASFVTNGT
+725 IATFVTGGT
-734 TPTLKITSVTI
+734 TPTLKITGVTL

-793 YQARSGESD
+793 YQARSTEGD
-802 WNRPGAN
+802 WDTPGAN